1 MTVCLRIID
10 DLMGCPRGMQGD
22 DTDKGFATKA
32 VHSGMQDVEGSA
44 TTPIFMTS
52 TYKLTDERYKGWAD
66 GAQHT
71 LIYSRISSLN
81 SEVVSAKIAAL
92 EGAEDAE
99 VFSSGMAA
107 ISTTLFTFLSAG
119 DHIVASADCYGGTYG
134 VLTEILPRMG
144 VEVTMADLRDPTSY
158 EEAIQENTKILYVE
172 TMTNPVLKVCD
183 LEAMA
188 DIAKRN
194 GVISVVDNTFASPWG
209 CNPVSMGFDLV
220 LHSGT
225 KYLGGH
231 ADLIAGLVA
240 GKKELIADI
249 FFNKIHFG
257 GAADPHMCY
266 LLERGMRT
274 LHARMPIHSAN
285 SAELAK
291 RLENHDMVES
301 VRHTSLASHPDYEVA
316 KRIMPKGSGMLA
328 FVVKGGDEAALKF
341 MRSLD
346 MVFEATSLGGVE
358 SLVECPF
365 NSSHM
370 FVPEDVRN
378 EAGVVSGFVRM
389 SVGIEDVEDLW
400 KDIDSALKAANDFL
414 ETRA

>member
-1 MTVCLRIID
+1 MTACLRIID

-301 VRHTSLASHPDYEVA
+301 VRHTSLTSHPDYEVA

>member
-1 MTVCLRIID
+1 MV
-10 DLMGCPRGMQGD
+10 CPRGMQGD

-107 ISTTLFTFLSAG
+107 ISTTLFTFLSSG

-144 VEVTMADLRDPTSY
+144 VEVTMADLRDPSSY
-158 EEAIQENTKILYVE
+158 EEAIQDNTKVLYVE

-183 LEAMA
+183 LEAMS
-188 DIAKRN
+188 DIAERN
-194 GVISVVDNTFASPWG
+194 GIISIVDNTFASPWG
-209 CNPVSMGFDLV
+209 CNPVSMGFDIV

-274 LHARMPIHSAN
+274 LHARMPIHAAN

-400 KDIDSALKAANDFL
+400 KDIDSALKAANEFL